1 MASTQQG
8 EAIELAK
15 IHSDGRVI
23 RGDAGRLSSSIALHG
38 LRYPILLG
46 PDNTLLS
53 GYRRIDAARRLGW
66 RIIGFRRFE
75 YMDDAVDAMEQERAD
90 PEAAPPTPY
99 DMWVIGRRL
108 ERLTRHPRSKGTD
121 MRDVIGRGL
130 GIGGTT
136 YSRLRA
142 MYNAAGR
149 DLPDARE
156 AVRRLEDGAPIG
168 GTYDWWRR
176 RTTVPRGGPS
186 VDEVPDNT
194 PLSALGE
201 PPAGNAKSSTAAALR
216 RAFVREMA
224 RTGHTADQIGQRI
237 HMSPEGVRR
246 IARKADI
253 EIKADAITAR
263 ARKNPV
269 DSNAVIVR
277 AIEDLDAIAWSL
289 SQVDVSTL
297 DEEQAEGWAKELSS
311 FAHRTTRLVKA
322 IRSRKD

>member
-1 MASTQQG
+1 MNDIQQG
-8 EAIELAK
+8 DAIKLAD

-23 RGDAGRLSSSIALHG
+23 RGDASRLASSIALHG
-38 LRYPILLG
+38 LRYPVILG

-75 YMDDAVDAMEQERAD
+75 YLDDAVDAMAQELAD

-108 ERLTRHPRSKGTD
+108 ERLARHPRSKGID
-121 MRDVIGRGL
+121 MRELIGRGL
-130 GIGGTT
+130 GTSGTT

-142 MYNAAGR
+142 VYNAAGR
-149 DLPDARE
+149 DDPNARE
-156 AVRRLEDGAPIG
+156 AVRRIEDGSPIG

-176 RTTVPRGGPS
+176 RTTVRRDT
-186 VDEVPDNT
+186 DEIPDGT
-194 PLSALGE
+194 PLAQLGE
-201 PPAGNAKSSTAAALR
+201 PPAASAKSSTAAALR

-224 RTGHTADQIGQRI
+224 RTGHTADQIGQRLG
-237 HMSPEGVRR
+237 MSAEGVRR
-246 IARKADI
+246 IARKNGL

-263 ARKNPV
+263 SRRNPV
-269 DSNAVIVR
+269 DSNAVVVR
-277 AIEDLDAIAWSL
+277 ALEDLDAISWSL
-289 SQVDVSTL
+289 SQVDVTQL
-297 DEEQAEGWAKELSS
+297 DDEQADGWAKELSS

-322 IRSRKD
+322 IRSRKE